1 MDKLTSPSRI
11 ERVSPNLAPYV
22 HIALSA
28 TDPPEQFNTDNA
40 VFKLMLLRKGID
52 IDNMGED
59 GSPVQFQGNTRVLDP
74 STSTPVVMAIAAQYD
89 KLRNEYMTSYL
100 NQPNKT
106 VYTESKAR
114 EYLTQF
120 DNFIFKSEEQLKQF
134 LSIIDPAKNKFL
146 KSWDAFKVNNQT
158 VTVKETGYYD
168 EL

>member
-1 MDKLTSPSRI
+1 
-11 ERVSPNLAPYV
+11 
-22 HIALSA
+22 
-28 TDPPEQFNTDNA
+28 
-40 VFKLMLLRKGID
+40 MLLRRGID
-52 IDNMGED
+52 IDNMGKD

-74 STSTPVVMAIAAQYD
+74 STSSDVVNTIVNEYG
-89 KLRNEYMTSYL
+89 KLRNEYTSEYL

-106 VYTESKAR
+106 LYTESKAR

-120 DNFIFKSEEQLKQF
+120 DNFQFNSIPQLKQF

-146 KSWDAFKVNNQT
+146 KSWDAFKVNNQI